1 MSGQAS
7 TADWFA
13 QNAPPQAS
21 TSQSGGDWFAQNAPA
36 KQENN
41 SSVPESHWL
50 AATGDVLKGIASG
63 WGAGATQTLAT
74 ISRGLNKIPGIGE
87 TLAPSAGVNA
97 MRIIGT
103 PRSTSERIGAGI
115 EQAAELAA
123 TGPGKTLAAKIG
135 IGALTGGA
143 STAVHEGGTTEG
155 VNLADVLTS
164 TAIGG
169 VAPTVESGVKSIFNS
184 KLARGLV
191 NESVMAAPSDVAYGN
206 PARALLDERIA
217 TPKTGDLEKFKD
229 AIRSGATLQGAA
241 EAAGGRIAAINQK
254 IGQLAPEL
262 HQKLAAAGAN
272 RAAGATFSNLTRIPV
287 STVTDPIDSG
297 IQAILKN
304 RGVTAEDAQ
313 AAIKELQALK
323 QAALKVPSVPG
334 ATTTAWAPVEANA
347 VKQEIG
353 RSINWQGRERI
364 GQLVEPIRRE
374 VYGNLKNSVNAAAP
388 GTAALNERLTNLL
401 AAQADVNKLAGFE
414 EVGRGRSMGGVIGPS
429 WMGRVEA
436 LAGRFV
442 PAASW
447 LTPAISPAIKSAIPA
462 ITQQNAG
469 QRLSDLFEEQ

>member
-1 MSGQAS
+1 MPNGQ
-7 TADWFA
+7 TTDWFS
-13 QNAPPQAS
+13 QNAPSQAS
-21 TSQSGGDWFAQNAPA
+21 MAQSGGDWFASNAPA
-36 KQENN
+36 TKQEN

-50 AATGDVLKGIASG
+50 SATGNFLKDLAGG
-63 WGAGATQTLAT
+63 FGAGATQTIAT
-74 ISRGLNKIPGIGE
+74 VSRGLNKIPGIGE
-87 TLAPSAGVNA
+87 TLAPSEGVKA

-103 PRSTSERIGAGI
+103 PRNTGEKIGAGI

-135 IGALTGGA
+135 IGALSGGA
-143 STAVHEGGTTEG
+143 STAVHESGTSQGT
-155 VNLADVLTS
+155 NLADVLTS

-169 VAPTVESGVKSIFNS
+169 IAPTAEAGVKSLFNS
-184 KLARGLV
+184 KFSRGLV
-191 NESVMAAPSDVAYGN
+191 NESVMATPTDVAYGN
-206 PARALLDERIA
+206 PAKALLDEGIA
-217 TPKTGDLEKFKD
+217 TPKTGDIEKFKD

-262 HQKLAAAGAN
+262 HQKLAAAGTN
-272 RAAGATFSNLTRIPV
+272 RAAGATFSNLARIPA
-287 STVTDPIDSG
+287 STVTDPIDNG

-304 RGVTAEDAQ
+304 RGVTAEDAH

-334 ATTTAWAPVEANA
+334 ATTTAWAPLEANS

-353 RSINWQGRERI
+353 QSTNWAGRERI
-364 GQLVEPIRRE
+364 GELVEPIKKQ

-442 PAASW
+442 PAMSW
-447 LTPAISPAIKSAIPA
+447 LTPAVSPAIKTAIPA

>member
-1 MSGQAS
+1 M
-7 TADWFA
+7 
-13 QNAPPQAS
+13 
-21 TSQSGGDWFAQNAPA
+21 
-36 KQENN
+36 
-41 SSVPESHWL
+41 
-50 AATGDVLKGIASG
+50 AAG
-63 WGAGATQTLAT
+63 GAGKSLL
-74 ISRGLNKIPGIGE
+74 G
-87 TLAPSAGVNA
+87 
-97 MRIIGT
+97 
-103 PRSTSERIGAGI
+103 
-115 EQAAELAA
+115 
-123 TGPGKTLAAKIG
+123 KIG
-135 IGALTGGA
+135 IGALGGGA

-169 VAPTVESGVKSIFNS
+169 VAPVAEAGVKSLFNS
-184 KLARGLV
+184 KVARGMV
-191 NESVMAAPSDVAYGN
+191 NESVMAAPHDVAYGN
-206 PARALLDERIA
+206 PAKALLDERIA
-217 TPKTGDLEKFKD
+217 TPFTGDVEKFKD
-229 AIRSGATLQGAA
+229 AIRSGATLHGAA

-262 HQKLAAAGAN
+262 HQKLAAAGTN

-287 STVTDPIDSG
+287 STVTNPIDSG

-313 AAIKELQALK
+313 AAIKELQAIK

-334 ATTTAWAPVEANA
+334 ATVTAWAPLEANA
-347 VKQEIG
+347 VKHEIG
-353 RSINWQGRERI
+353 QSTNWAGRERI
-364 GQLVEPIRRE
+364 GELVEPIKKQ
-374 VYGNLKNSVNAAAP
+374 VYGNLKSSINAAAP

-436 LAGRFV
+436 LAGRFI

-447 LTPAISPAIKSAIPA
+447 LTPAISPAIKTAIPA

-469 QRLSDLFEEQ
+469 SRLSDLFEDQ

>member
-1 MSGQAS
+1 
-7 TADWFA
+7 
-13 QNAPPQAS
+13 
-21 TSQSGGDWFAQNAPA
+21 
-36 KQENN
+36 
-41 SSVPESHWL
+41 VPESHWL
-50 AATGDVLKGIASG
+50 AATGDVLKGLASG

-74 ISRGLNKIPGIGE
+74 ISRGLNKIPGVGE
-87 TLAPSAGVNA
+87 TLAPSAGVKA

-103 PRSTSERIGAGI
+103 PTSTSEKFGAGI
-115 EQAAELAA
+115 EQAAEMAA
-123 TGPGKTLAAKIG
+123 GGAGKSLLAKIG
-135 IGALTGGA
+135 IGALGGGA

-169 VAPTVESGVKSIFNS
+169 AAPTIEAGARSLFNS
-184 KLARGLV
+184 KVARGLV
-191 NESVMAAPSDVAYGN
+191 NESVMAAPHDVAYGN
-206 PARALLDERIA
+206 PAKALLDERIA
-217 TPKTGDLEKFKD
+217 TPFTGDVEKFKD
-229 AIRSGATLQGAA
+229 AIRSGATLHGAA
-241 EAAGGRIAAINQK
+241 EAAGGRIAAISEK
-254 IGQLAPEL
+254 INELAPQL
-262 HQKLAAAGAN
+262 NQKLAAAGTN
-272 RAAGATFSNLTRIPV
+272 RAAGATFSNLTRIPA
-287 STVTDPIDSG
+287 STVTNPIDSG

-334 ATTTAWAPVEANA
+334 ATTTAWAPLEANA

-353 RSINWQGRERI
+353 KSTNWAGRERI
-364 GQLVEPIRRE
+364 GELVEPIKKQ
-374 VYGNLKNSVNAAAP
+374 VYGNLKNSINAAAP

-447 LTPAISPAIKSAIPA
+447 LTPAISPAIKTAIPA
-462 ITQQNAG
+462 TTQQNAG